1 MDSAR
6 QPKIRIVLMLLFAAV
21 LASCGGNHRSDRI
34 NVAPSYLGSISRIDV
49 DGVSD
54 DLLTGGLGK
63 TGLAAASAPAYA
75 DPLNPTAGELRRN
88 AIYANYRAVL
98 DINAASGYG
107 TLYGPN
113 VDVAGNVTAGE
124 GMVAGSEYM
133 AYADDGSGQ
142 RNVVLMVQIPSNFD
156 PEHACIITGTSSGS
170 RGIYGAIGSAGEWG
184 LKHRCAVAYT
194 DKGGGV
200 GLYTFDDDGVN
211 LIDGRRGTR
220 AAAGK
225 AAHFAPQLSD
235 GERAAFAA
243 AYPGRI
249 AFKHAHSQRNP
260 EAEWGRMTLQAVEFA
275 YFVLNERYAALAD
288 NGRSHL
294 VRLSPRN
301 TVVIASSIS
310 NGAGSALLA
319 AEQDT
324 DGLIGGVA
332 ASEPQVQPGATG
344 YAVRQGGINVSAQGR
359 SLFDYA
365 SFAALYQPC
374 LAEVADPASNTVANA
389 GRCAGLVMKGLLS
402 GDDLAARQAD
412 ARVRLQAY
420 GWLPDSDVLQA
431 AHAGTNVLVAAT
443 YAYAYGR
450 FAATDRIC
458 NLTFAAA
465 DAAGRP
471 VTLTPAKRASSFA
484 TQNGIIGNVVDESEV
499 GGASVY
505 TLGVSPSTGL
515 PDQSLDAFIC
525 LRALATG
532 HDPVTGAALETAN
545 GALAAQSRRVRDGV
559 AAVRASGNLRGRAA
573 VIVQGRADT
582 LVPVNHVSRAYL
594 ATNASVEGTASRLRY
609 VEVTHANHF
618 DSFTSLLPTQIVPLH
633 VYLFRALD
641 AVYANLASGAPLP
654 PSQVVRTVPR
664 VSGAAPITM
673 ANVPPIAAA
682 PASSDLIRI
691 GNGFVDVPD

>member
-1 MDSAR
+1 MVR
-6 QPKIRIVLMLLFAAV
+6 QAMIRNGAILLVAGALV
-21 LASCGGNHRSDRI
+21 SCGGHHRPDRI
-34 NVAPSYLGSISRIDV
+34 NVAPSYIGSISRIDV

-54 DLLTGGLGK
+54 DLLTGGLGR

-75 DPLNPTAGELRRN
+75 DPLHPTAAELRRN

-98 DINAASGYG
+98 DINATSGYG

-113 VDVAGNVTAGE
+113 VDVTGNVTTGE

-133 AYADDGSGQ
+133 AYADDGSAQ
-142 RNVVLMVQIPSNFD
+142 RNIVLMVQVPSNFD
-156 PEHACIITGTSSGS
+156 PDHACIVTGTASGS

-220 AAAGK
+220 GAAGK
-225 AAHFAPQLSD
+225 AAQFAPQLSD
-235 GERAAFAA
+235 SERVAFAA
-243 AYPGRI
+243 AYPDRI

-275 YFVLNERYAALAD
+275 YFILNERYAALAD
-288 NGRSHL
+288 DGRSHL

-301 TVVIASSIS
+301 TIVIASSIS

-324 DGLIGGVA
+324 EGLIGGVA
-332 ASEPQVQPGATG
+332 ASEPQVQPGSAG
-344 YAVRQGGINVSAQGR
+344 YAVRQGGVDVAAQGR

-374 LAEVADPASNTVANA
+374 LAEVSDPAGNTVANA
-389 GRCAGLVMKGLLS
+389 GRCAGLVIKGLLS

-412 ARVRLQAY
+412 ARARLHAY

-450 FAATDRIC
+450 FAATDKIC
-458 NLTFAAA
+458 HLTFSAT
-465 DAAGRP
+465 DAAGHP
-471 VTLTPAKRASSFA
+471 VALTPAQRASSFA
-484 TQNGIIGNVVDESEV
+484 TQNGIIGNVVDESAV

-532 HDPVTGAALETAN
+532 RDPVTGAALETA
-545 GALAAQSRRVRDGV
+545 GGVLAAQSRRVRDGV
-559 AAVRASGNLRGRAA
+559 AAVRASGNLHGRPA

-582 LVPVNHVSRAYL
+582 LVPVNHASRAYL
-594 ATNASVEGTASRLRY
+594 ATNTSVEGTSSRLRY

-641 AVYANLASGAPLP
+641 AVYANLASGAALP
-654 PSQVVRTVPR
+654 PSQVVRTVR
-664 VSGAAPITM
+664 RASGAVPITI
-673 ANVPPIAAA
+673 ANVPPIVAA
-682 PASSDLIRI
+682 PASPDLIRI